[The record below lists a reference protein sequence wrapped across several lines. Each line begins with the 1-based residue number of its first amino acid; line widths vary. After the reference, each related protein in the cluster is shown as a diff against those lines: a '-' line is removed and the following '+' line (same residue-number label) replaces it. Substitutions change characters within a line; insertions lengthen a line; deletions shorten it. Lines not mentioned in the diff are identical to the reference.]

1 MAPMSD
7 ARAFGEYHA
16 SGQLSRARW
25 VFEMLTVEVNEGF
38 KISDPMP
45 MIADVT
51 RLLTRM
57 FPKDR
62 RTVVDLP

>member
-1 MAPMSD
+1 MSD

-25 VFEMLTVEVNEGF
+25 LFEVLTVEVNEGF
-38 KISDPMP
+38 QISDPMP
-45 MIADVT
+45 MIADVS

-57 FPKDR
+57 FSKDR
-62 RTVVDLP
+62 RMVIGLP

>member
-7 ARAFGEYHA
+7 ASAFAEYHA

-25 VFEMLTVEVNEGF
+25 LLEMLTVDVNEGF
-38 KISDPMP
+38 QITDPMP

-51 RLLTRM
+51 RLLKTM
-57 FPKDR
+57 FRKDR
-62 RTVVDLP
+62 RMAAGTP